1 MSQEQ
6 QKRAA
11 ATFAAR
17 LVSNGMLV
25 GLGSGSTSELMIE
38 ALGERVR
45 GGLRVTGVP
54 TSAKSGELARRLG
67 IPVTTLG
74 DRELDL
80 TIDGA
85 DEVDPNRNLIKGRGG
100 ALLDEKLVA
109 IASHRYVIAVD
120 ASKLVDR
127 LGERHD
133 VPIEVVR
140 FGWQSTRVRLGRA
153 GFECEIRGDGS
164 PFVTNDGNHILDCHA
179 WGDRDLASPD
189 IAATIKSMTGV
200 VEHGLFLG
208 FNPEV
213 IVGRAN
219 GVVEVRQD

>member
-17 LVSNGMLV
+17 LVSDGMLV

-38 ALGERVR
+38 ALAERVR
-45 GGLRVTGVP
+45 DGLRVTGVP

-85 DEVDPNRNLIKGRGG
+85 DEVDPSRNLIKGRGG

-109 IASHRYVIAVD
+109 IASRRYVIAVD

-140 FGWQSTRVRLGRA
+140 FGWQSTGARLGSA
-153 GFECEIRGDGS
+153 GFTCEIRGDSS
-164 PFVTNDGNHILDCHA
+164 PFVTNDGNYILDCTA
-179 WGDRDLASPD
+179 WGDRNLADPD
-189 IAATIKSMTGV
+189 IAAAIKSVTGV

>member
-17 LVSNGMLV
+17 LVSDGMFV
-25 GLGSGSTSELMIE
+25 GLGSGSTSKLVIE

-45 GGLRVTGVP
+45 DGLLITGVP
-54 TSAKSGELARRLG
+54 TSAESGDLARNLG
-67 IPVTTLG
+67 IPLTTLG

-109 IASHRYVIAVD
+109 VASRRYVIVVD
-120 ASKLVDR
+120 ASKLVNR

-140 FGWQSTRVRLGRA
+140 FGWQSTRARLGRA
-153 GFECEIRGDGS
+153 GFSCKIRGGETS
-164 PFVTNDGNHILDCHA
+164 FVTNDGNYILDCDA
-179 WGDRDLASPD
+179 WGDRDLANPD
-189 IAATIKSMTGV
+189 VAATIKSVTGV

-213 IVGRAN
+213 VIGRAT
-219 GVVEVRQD
+219 GVVEVRQG